1 MTNNTTTRVLNEF
14 TERRNILRVGA
25 GIAVA
30 LMASPG
36 LAKSISPKSVKGE
49 RSLSL
54 YNIHT
59 GESLNTVYWQD
70 GLYIPDEMAN
80 INHILRDRRNGEME
94 QMDIRLIDMLSE
106 LHEKVDGKRAFQVIS
121 GYRSPASNNKL
132 RKVSA
137 KGGVAKKSLHMQGR
151 AMDIRLP
158 KVELKHLHKA
168 ARQMKSGGVGYYPR
182 DGFIHVDTG
191 RVRYWGQ
198 HA

>member
-1 MTNNTTTRVLNEF
+1 MTESMIKTGRNE
-14 TERRNILRVGA
+14 TEARRNFLRMGA
-25 GIAVA
+25 GLAVT
-30 LMASPG
+30 LMASPVF
-36 LAKSISPKSVKGE
+36 ARSVAPMPEKGE
-49 RSLSL
+49 RSLAL
-54 YNIHT
+54 YNIHS

-70 GLYIPDEMAN
+70 GIYLPDQMAA

-106 LHEKVDGKRAFQVIS
+106 LHNKVDGKRSFQVIS
-121 GYRSPASNNKL
+121 GYRSPATNSRLQKT
-132 RKVSA
+132 SD

-168 ARQMKSGGVGYYPR
+168 AVQMKRGGVGYYPR

>member
-1 MTNNTTTRVLNEF
+1 MTNSMTTTVQ
-14 TERRNILRVGA
+14 TETNSRRNFLRMGA
-25 GIAVA
+25 GVAVA
-30 LMASPG
+30 VMASPV
-36 LAKSISPKSVKGE
+36 LARTITPATSSGE

-59 GESLNTVYWQD
+59 GESLNSVYWQD
-70 GLYIPDEMAN
+70 GIYIPDQMAA
-80 INHILRDRRNGEME
+80 INHILRDRRNGQME

-106 LHEKVDGKRAFQVIS
+106 LHQKVDGKRAFQVIS
-121 GYRSPASNNKL
+121 GYRSPASNSRL
-132 RKVSA
+132 RKVSNQ
-137 KGGVAKKSLHMQGR
+137 GGVAKKSLHMQGR

-168 ARQMKSGGVGYYPR
+168 SVQMKKGGVGYYPR

>member
-1 MTNNTTTRVLNEF
+1 MTKSTTTTVLSKF
-14 TERRNILRVGA
+14 TERRNILRMGA
-25 GIAVA
+25 GVAVA
-30 LMASPG
+30 LMASPV
-36 LAKSISPKSVKGE
+36 LAKSISPVSVNGE

-70 GLYIPDEMAN
+70 GIYIPDEMAS

-106 LHEKVDGKRAFQVIS
+106 LHNRVDGKRAFQVIS
-121 GYRSPASNNKL
+121 GYRSPASNNTL

-158 KVELKHLHKA
+158 RIELKHLHKA
-168 ARQMKSGGVGYYPR
+168 AVQMKKGGVGYYPR

>member
-1 MTNNTTTRVLNEF
+1 MTNSMTTKVQNE
-14 TERRNILRVGA
+14 TLSRRNFLRMGA
-25 GIAVA
+25 GVAVA
-30 LMASPG
+30 VMASPV
-36 LAKSISPKSVKGE
+36 LTRSVSANTVRGE

-70 GLYIPDEMAN
+70 GIYIPDEMAS
-80 INHILRDRRNGEME
+80 ISHILRDRRNGEME

-106 LHEKVDGKRAFQVIS
+106 LHNKVDGKQAFQVIS
-121 GYRSPASNNKL
+121 GYRSPASNNRL
-132 RKVSA
+132 RKASA

-158 KVELKHLHKA
+158 KVQLAHLHKA
-168 ARQMKSGGVGYYPR
+168 AVQMKKGGVGYYPR